1 MYCYSVRD
9 IKGCLA
15 SEGGCLLKKSETREG
30 KREVDTNNILNDI
43 AERTGGDIYL
53 GVVGPVRSG
62 KSTFIKRFME
72 LMIIPNIKDIYDRE
86 RAVDELPQSGA
97 GKTITTTEPKFVPN
111 EAIEITTQNGVSF
124 KARLVD
130 CVGYAVEGAL
140 GYEEDEEPRMVRTPW
155 FDYEVPFEEA
165 AEIGTR
171 KVIVDHST
179 IGIVVTTD
187 GSISDIARS
196 YYVPAEERVIQ
207 ELKDLNKPFIII
219 LNSTNPYSTDSLS
232 LAEELGEKYG
242 VSVTPMD
249 VARMSMEQIYGLL
262 EEALYEFPVHEV
274 NIKLP
279 GWVDELDEDFWLR
292 DGLETAIRDILN
304 DIRKVRDID
313 RAIEKLSAVEN
324 VSYVSLE
331 EMNLG
336 TGTAAVDLT
345 VPEEL
350 FYRSLSD
357 VSGFIVDGTQDIMR
371 LMKDLS
377 VAKREYDKVASALDE
392 VKESGYGVVTPRLE
406 EMLLEDPE
414 LIRQGSRFGVKLKAK
429 APSLHIIRADITTEI
444 TPIIGTEKQCEE
456 LVRYML
462 DEFEDD
468 PSKIWDSN
476 IFGKSLHDLVRE
488 GIQNKLH
495 RMPEN
500 AQLKLQDTLQR
511 IVNEGSG
518 GLICIIV

>member
-1 MYCYSVRD
+1 M
-9 IKGCLA
+9 
-15 SEGGCLLKKSETREG
+15 EG
-30 KREVDTNNILNDI
+30 NIILNDI

-53 GVVGPVRSG
+53 GVVGPVRTG

-72 LMIIPNIKDIYDRE
+72 MMVIPNIKDVYDRE
-86 RAVDELPQSGA
+86 RAKDELPQSGA
-97 GKTITTTEPKFVPN
+97 GRTITTTEPKFVPN
-111 EAIEITTQNGVSF
+111 EAIEITTTNGLSLKV
-124 KARLVD
+124 RMVD
-130 CVGYAVEGAL
+130 CVGYSVEGAL

-171 KVIVDHST
+171 KVIADHST
-179 IGIVVTTD
+179 IGLVITTD
-187 GSISDIARS
+187 GSISDIPRAS
-196 YYVPAEERVIQ
+196 YEEPEERVVN
-207 ELKDLNKPFIII
+207 ELKELNKPFIII
-219 LNSTNPYSTDSLS
+219 LNSTRPYDRETLN
-232 LAEELGEKYG
+232 LAEELSDKYE
-242 VSVTPMD
+242 VSVIPVD
-249 VARMSMEQIYGLL
+249 VALISVDQMLGIL
-262 EEALYEFPVHEV
+262 EEVLYEFPVQEV

-279 GWVDELDEDFWLR
+279 QWVDELDEEFWLR
-292 DGLETAIRDILN
+292 ESLEDSIREVLN
-304 DIRKVRDID
+304 GIRKVRDID
-313 RAIEKLSAVEN
+313 KAIEKLSDIEN
-324 VSYVSLE
+324 ISYVSLE
-331 EMNLG
+331 EMSLG
-336 TGTAAVDLT
+336 TGTASIDVT

-357 VSGFIVDGTQDIMR
+357 VSGFSVEGTHDIMR

-377 VAKREYDKVASALDE
+377 IAKKEFDKVSSALEE
-392 VKESGYGVVTPRLE
+392 VRDTGYGVVTPRLE
-406 EMLLEDPE
+406 EMFLEEPE

-468 PSKIWDSN
+468 PTKIWDSN

-500 AQLKLQDTLQR
+500 AQVKLQDTLQR

-518 GLICIIV
+518 GLICIII